1 MKIEV
6 TFSGNAEK
14 GQVLEAVGA
23 VTPEGFKGS
32 LEEALT
38 SHLEF
43 VVKDLFVKGRMM
55 LIQRSKQT
63 ELGQAADGL
72 FAKKEDVK
80 E

>member
-6 TFSGNAEK
+6 TFNGDAEK
-14 GQVLEAVGA
+14 GLVLEAVGA
-23 VTPEGFKGS
+23 VTPEGFNGS

-38 SHLEF
+38 AHLEF
-43 VVKDLFVKGRMM
+43 VVKDLFVKGRM
-55 LIQRSKQT
+55 LLLQRAKQA

-72 FAKKEDVK
+72 FAKAEEVK